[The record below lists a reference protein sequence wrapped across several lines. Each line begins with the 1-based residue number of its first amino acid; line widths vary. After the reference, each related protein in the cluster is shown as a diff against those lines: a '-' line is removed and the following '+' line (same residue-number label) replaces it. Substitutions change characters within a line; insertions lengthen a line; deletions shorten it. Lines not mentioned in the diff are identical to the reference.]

1 MKQYLLSASG
11 RLHHN
16 NGQPCTAKE
25 VDSREVAVPHLT
37 PHVERWTLPRGENIG
52 VLVVYSCHCWTSQYR
67 SEPGVDELKIMD
79 GLRARIF
86 DSARFEA
93 SKELPELISSM
104 QRFRIYVTSSERNYG
119 VYNMRFTASD
129 GLSYTAFF
137 MVRKKK
143 GRFDGVRHTLVLS
156 VESAYRIAQP
166 QKGMKTSLRAILAA
180 ALRGETVRYRR

>member
-1 MKQYLLSASG
+1 
-11 RLHHN
+11 
-16 NGQPCTAKE
+16 
-25 VDSREVAVPHLT
+25 
-37 PHVERWTLPRGENIG
+37 
-52 VLVVYSCHCWTSQYR
+52 
-67 SEPGVDELKIMD
+67 MD

-86 DSARFEA
+86 DSARFQA

-143 GRFDGVRHTLVLS
+143 GRFDPATKGDENIPAS
-156 VESAYRIAQP
+156 YIGGGIA
-166 QKGMKTSLRAILAA
+166 R
-180 ALRGETVRYRR
+180 